1 MRKGKS
7 LNDLKFG
14 IFVGSFPND
23 GAASMAVKGLSLLCV
38 EPVNCF
44 AEHRVSRA
52 DLPDL
57 VPDLRA
63 LSESVRLQD
72 RPLYYL
78 QCALEEN
85 CLSSSAYELRNNS
98 RG

>member
-1 MRKGKS
+1 MRRGES
-7 LNDLKFG
+7 LNDFKFD
-14 IFVGSFPND
+14 IFIGSFPND
-23 GAASMAVKGLSLLCV
+23 GTALKALSLLCV
-38 EPVNCF
+38 EPVHGF

-98 RG
+98 QG

>member
-1 MRKGKS
+1 MG
-7 LNDLKFG
+7 
-14 IFVGSFPND
+14 
-23 GAASMAVKGLSLLCV
+23 
-38 EPVNCF
+38 F
-44 AEHRVSRA
+44 AEQSLYMVLPNRAYTWFCRTEPIHGFAEYRVSRA